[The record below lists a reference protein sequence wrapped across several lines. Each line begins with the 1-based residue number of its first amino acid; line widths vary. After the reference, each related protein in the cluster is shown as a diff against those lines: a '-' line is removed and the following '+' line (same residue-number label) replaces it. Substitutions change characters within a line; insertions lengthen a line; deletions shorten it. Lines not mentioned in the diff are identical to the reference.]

1 MPAMPWFCHTR
12 LFGLM
17 PVRDIKRLGL
27 TGQKMLPVF
36 TARREDLSDKSSLL
50 YFIANDFKGIRV

>member
-1 MPAMPWFCHTR
+1 
-12 LFGLM
+12 
-17 PVRDIKRLGL
+17 
-27 TGQKMLPVF
+27 MLPVF